1 MQQGIRSVI
10 PQGAQM
16 PGQAPMQAQP
26 MPGMM
31 PSQSGPKPGLTAF
44 VPSLVGL
51 EIPQML
57 QLFGDPN
64 SPIPKN
70 RVLAAIVEKQKEMAA
85 RKSVQ
90 NQMAMQQNAGQQGTI
105 ADAVVAQAAPVMAAY
120 GGEMQGYA
128 GGGAV
133 AFKDGGAAV
142 QHFKD
147 GSDENGI
154 QSFMSRFPK
163 DSGARMIYEWIKAGR
178 PSLEKPILDALF
190 QKEQEVAESTTD
202 TSDEVTRM
210 LARTPPPVPMTMR
223 DTRGATPETVAA
235 ARSLGTG
242 QPSSRPQAASPAP
255 AAAPATPMPG
265 IRATLTADEQRMYDE
280 RKAALEG
287 RRTLPAELLA
297 GRAGLS
303 ALMQK
308 NLAEERAEA
317 EAFGKEAL
325 ATRDAALAR
334 AQRDVFS
341 DPMALLGLA
350 GTIDTRKGQGM
361 GSFARGLS
369 GIMSKN
375 EAAAEAARKE
385 YATAQGTMRVLQAN
399 VRRGNMLE
407 AQRVQAMDEQN
418 YTRVNQIDDAIAQNA
433 AERAKLER
441 DIESKAFD
449 QRIKQGE
456 LEVAQGGLKLRQEE
470 AKRGPVPSFQ
480 DQMARSAIE
489 DWLKKN
495 PGKSYSDAVE
505 WWRGAGKGVEGRER
519 LGNLKLASET
529 LSKRL
534 EDLRL
539 SKDER
544 DRINN
549 QLQGVQTE
557 ILSLLGMSGASSAP
571 VAGGV
576 VTPKSQAEFNA
587 LPKGAR
593 YINPADGKEYI
604 KN

>member
-1 MQQGIRSVI
+1 MQT
-10 PQGAQM
+10 
-16 PGQAPMQAQP
+16 QP

-105 ADAVVAQAAPVMAAY
+105 ADAVVAQAAPVQAAH
-120 GGEMQGYA
+120 GGEMHSYA

-133 AFKDGGAAV
+133 ALFGG
-142 QHFKD
+142 
-147 GSDENGI
+147 GTLLPRRTGETDEEYA
-154 QSFMSRFPK
+154 
-163 DSGARMIYEWIKAGR
+163 ARMASMPQQPGETDREYQRRVYSAASRGMD
-178 PSLEKPILDALF
+178 L
-190 QKEQEVAESTTD
+190 TTPA
-202 TSDEVTRM
+202 SYSSGIDEVLADERRRKSTAMTAQQMEAAMQSTPTAVTR
-210 LARTPPPVPMTMR
+210 PP
-223 DTRGATPETVAA
+223 GAT
-235 ARSLGTG
+235 RNLGTG
-242 QPSSRPQAASPAP
+242 QQRPPAAP
-255 AAAPATPMPG
+255 AAAPAALMPG
-265 IRATLTADEQRMYDE
+265 IRSTLTPEEQRMYAE

-287 RRTLPAELLA
+287 RKTLPADLLA

-317 EAFGKEAL
+317 ETFGKEAL
-325 ATRDAALAR
+325 AARDAALAR

-369 GIMSKN
+369 GIMGQR

-399 VRRGNMLE
+399 IRRGSMLE
-407 AQRVQAMDEQN
+407 AQRVQAMNEQD
-418 YTRVNQIDDAIAQNA
+418 YGRVNQLDDAIAQNA

-441 DIESKAFD
+441 DVQNKAFD
-449 QRIKQGE
+449 QALESRKAAATERQARASEISAGKPTGIEATYGLFKRDPAGFKQFLEAQQEPKSEATERAAMLKAIVGE
-456 LEVAQGGLKLRQEE
+456 
-470 AKRGPVPSFQ
+470 
-480 DQMARSAIE
+480 AI
-489 DWLKKN
+489 KN
-495 PGKSYSDAVE
+495 PLMLNQYPPEIQALVRNE
-505 WWRGAGKGVEGRER
+505 IA
-519 LGNLKLASET
+519 KL
-529 LSKRL
+529 
-534 EDLRL
+534 
-539 SKDER
+539 
-544 DRINN
+544 
-549 QLQGVQTE
+549 
-557 ILSLLGMSGASSAP
+557 
-571 VAGGV
+571 GV
-576 VTPKSQAEFNA
+576 V
-587 LPKGAR
+587 GAIPR
-593 YINPADGKEYI
+593 GSAVRE
-604 KN
+604 